1 MWDDSVSDL
10 DVQHLEAA
18 AMLGTQSHIRFLAAA
33 WLVLG
38 VVSFVR
44 ALIVVA
50 QRVIEPSGAADWD
63 DYSLFMALM
72 GVTHILV
79 GRALL
84 RHNRRTRLFLA
95 ISSFVLLYLYLS
107 LVLTPPEYAGAGR
120 IGPIGLVPPVLVL
133 VISVWLTS
141 PGRGKQTLRSYLAKT
156 DG

>member
-18 AMLGTQSHIRFLAAA
+18 AMLGTQSHIRFLAG
-33 WLVLG
+33 G
-38 VVSFVR
+38 VARSGSRVVR
-44 ALIVVA
+44 AGPHS
-50 QRVIEPSGAADWD
+50 RCPTRHRTSGAADWD